1 MSNLLFSIIIPTY
14 NRATF
19 VTKSI
24 NSFLKQKYKNFEII
38 IIDDGS
44 TDETRE
50 LLKQFN
56 DERIKYYF
64 QKNLERG
71 AARNYGF
78 SKKKVII

>member
-64 QKNLERG
+64 QK
-71 AARNYGF
+71 
-78 SKKKVII
+78 I

>member
-1 MSNLLFSIIIPTY
+1 MSNLLFSIIPTC

-64 QKNLERG
+64 QK
-71 AARNYGF
+71 
-78 SKKKVII
+78 I